1 MPQGKEPILYGAP
14 GFVSPSAPDASS
26 GVLFAPLPLAFR
38 EAESPQVDAGELLG
52 GQDSRLAFARLDLR
66 VEVEAL
72 EDVVHSR
79 REGVDVA
86 VEVLA
91 DAILIAGQLLHPR
104 RLGVAETLPGPVQ
117 QERLGVQAGGAS
129 LFARRRTAISERC
142 CPNRARWPGHPDAM
156 TPVPIRA
163 LELVVPPSTI
173 SLPVKI
179 LLFILINGWVL
190 VSRALLNSY
199 WS

>member
-1 MPQGKEPILYGAP
+1 MRHADLERIRNWRRRLLE
-14 GFVSPSAPDASS
+14 FDA
-26 GVLFAPLPLAFR
+26 VPLA
-38 EAESPQVDAGELLG
+38 DLLEEF
-52 GQDSRLAFARLDLR
+52 SRY
-66 VEVEAL
+66 
-72 EDVVHSR
+72 
-79 REGVDVA
+79 
-86 VEVLA
+86 
-91 DAILIAGQLLHPR
+91 
-104 RLGVAETLPGPVQ
+104 
-117 QERLGVQAGGAS
+117 
-129 LFARRRTAISERC
+129 
-142 CPNRARWPGHPDAM
+142 